1 MESLFAELV
10 ECGVARLVDPRAY
23 AVYAEQDEAATVSAL
38 EAATVSAL
46 ETPTDGAGSESA
58 AGAASA
64 DAAGTVPVAGDASAY
79 ETLKS
84 NPKETPKATNPTKV
98 PSPNPKAPHQ
108 PNRSAFPLAET
119 FVGLADRAA
128 STTER
133 RFETVSSSADTT
145 TGATEEQTQT
155 PDLSVV
161 FPTPTNHHAR
171 QIITTHVV
179 LPLGASSETK
189 ARLPKHAKSVLLYG
203 VRGAGKSSLTASA
216 AKCAGCAFFD
226 VSPRVIDGQYGGTK
240 ATAMLLHMTFKVAK
254 LMAPSI
260 IYCDDSEVVFLSDK
274 KVLKSLMEKQFRD
287 KPLCVDSA
295 SRVKKPLLAEIKAL
309 KKTDRVVFVGN
320 ARCPHALVK
329 KDRKALLAFFD
340 VKCELPVPEYA
351 TRRELWG
358 HFLTLRFSQS
368 DAFGDSESFGDS
380 SGDKDKPDNKRPLLL
395 LPKSFV
401 THELVVLTERYAGG
415 AIWEIVVTTLSQ
427 RVMSKLAADLNN
439 DGSVKLTVDAFLVG
453 ASRVQKTPSEEL
465 AGVREWTR
473 SLAEFGRLKKSRDPP
488 REETAVVDPKKK
500 K

>member
-1 MESLFAELV
+1 LTQRKEDPGGEDPGKKRAKRGKERKEGGKEVRVGPFPNPGLPVCPYSTDTFFYLSQGQKKGGGKKAPSGDGKKKAASGGKKAGGGKKKGAGKKDLTQDRTVESLFAELV

-23 AVYAEQDEAATVSAL
+23 AVYAEQD

-84 NPKETPKATNPTKV
+84 DPKETPKATNPTKV

-203 VRGAGKSSLTASA
+203 VRGAGKSFLTASA
-216 AKCAGCAFFD
+216 AKCAGCAFST
-226 VSPRVIDGQYGGTK
+226 SPR
-240 ATAMLLHMTFKVAK
+240 ASSTASTVEPKRL
-254 LMAPSI
+254 
-260 IYCDDSEVVFLSDK
+260 
-274 KVLKSLMEKQFRD
+274 
-287 KPLCVDSA
+287 
-295 SRVKKPLLAEIKAL
+295 
-309 KKTDRVVFVGN
+309 
-320 ARCPHALVK
+320 RC
-329 KDRKALLAFFD
+329 
-340 VKCELPVPEYA
+340 CC
-351 TRRELWG
+351 T
-358 HFLTLRFSQS
+358 
-368 DAFGDSESFGDS
+368 
-380 SGDKDKPDNKRPLLL
+380 
-395 LPKSFV
+395 
-401 THELVVLTERYAGG
+401 
-415 AIWEIVVTTLSQ
+415 
-427 RVMSKLAADLNN
+427 
-439 DGSVKLTVDAFLVG
+439 
-453 ASRVQKTPSEEL
+453 
-465 AGVREWTR
+465 
-473 SLAEFGRLKKSRDPP
+473 
-488 REETAVVDPKKK
+488 
-500 K
+500 